1 MSSAASS
8 FSAATP
14 MRGERLSLLYSS
26 ISHGLM
32 HLMTAFYS
40 VIVVSLAL
48 SWNVPDYQLL
58 ELYGPAAILLGAGAL
73 PAGWLSDRWSAP
85 GMIVIMLVGMGVS
98 SIACGFV
105 PTGDTLALGI
115 GLGGIGL
122 FGSIYHSVGIG
133 WVIRT
138 ASRQGHAMGVNGLF
152 GSAGLAL
159 YGIFPAA
166 LISLHSWR
174 AAFIV
179 PGLVCLGLAV
189 ALWWH
194 WRKGAV
200 GDRQMPATSG
210 VSPGRDAFWRVFIIL
225 SITMFVEGVQWQAM
239 IYGAGLLF
247 SGRLAGEIE
256 SIRSFFGRYGVE
268 TQVVLWVG
276 LATSTI
282 YVLSGI
288 AQYVIGNRVLD
299 RYRLKTIYVIATGL
313 GAFAMLMVAEGSG
326 LVVLAGAVFA
336 AILSSATG
344 PVENLIIARYTPSR
358 FHGLG
363 FGAKFVIAFG
373 VGWLAI
379 KLIAAVKARTGDLDV
394 LFLGLAIAA
403 VAMCLVSL
411 LLPGSERRNEPA
423 AVAQPAE

>member
-1 MSSAASS
+1 MSV
-8 FSAATP
+8 ATP
-14 MRGERLSLLYSS
+14 TSHAPAMPGERLTLLYSS
-26 ISHGLM
+26 LSHALM

-40 VIVVSLAL
+40 VIVVSLAV
-48 SWNVPDYQLL
+48 SWNIPDHRLL
-58 ELYGPAAILLGAGAL
+58 ELYGPAAILLGIGAL

-85 GMIVIMLVGMGVS
+85 GMIVIMLVGLGLS
-98 SIACGFV
+98 SIACGLV
-105 PTGDTLALGI
+105 PTGDVLALGI

-138 ASRQGHAMGVNGLF
+138 ASRQGHAMGVNGLY
-152 GSAGLAL
+152 GSVGLAL

-179 PGLVCLGLAV
+179 PGLICLGLAA

-194 WRKGAV
+194 WRTGAV
-200 GDRQMPATSG
+200 GDRQMPAVAG
-210 VSPGRDAFWRVFIIL
+210 VNPGRDAFWRVFIIL
-225 SITMFVEGVQWQAM
+225 SVTMFVEGVQWQAM
-239 IYGAGLLF
+239 MYGAGLLF

-256 SIRSFFGRYGVE
+256 AIRSFFGRYGIE
-268 TQVVLWVG
+268 TQIVLWVG
-276 LATSTI
+276 LATSLI
-282 YVLSGI
+282 YILSGI
-288 AQYVIGNRVLD
+288 AQYVIGNRMLD
-299 RYRLKTIYVIATGL
+299 RYRLKTIYVVATGL
-313 GAFAMLMVAEGSG
+313 GAFAMLMVAEGNG
-326 LVVLAGAVFA
+326 LVVLAGAVIA
-336 AILSSATG
+336 AILGSATG
-344 PVENLIIARYTPSR
+344 PVENLLIARYTPSR
-358 FHGLG
+358 YHGLG

-379 KLIAAVKARTGDLDV
+379 KLIAAVKERTGDLDW

-411 LLPGSERRNEPA
+411 LLPGGERKSEPA

>member
-1 MSSAASS
+1 MSIALPSPTRAM
-8 FSAATP
+8 P
-14 MRGERLSLLYSS
+14 GERLTLLYSS

-40 VIVVSLAL
+40 VIVVALAL
-48 SWNVPDYQLL
+48 SWNVPDYKLL
-58 ELYGPAAILLGAGAL
+58 ELYGPAAILLGLGAL

-85 GMIVIMLVGMGVS
+85 GMIVIMLVGLGLS
-98 SIACGFV
+98 SIACGLV
-105 PTGDTLALGI
+105 PAGDTLMLGI

-179 PGLVCLGLAV
+179 PGLICLGLAA
-189 ALWWH
+189 ALWRH
-194 WRKGAV
+194 WRAGAV
-200 GDRQMPATSG
+200 GDRQMPAPPG
-210 VSPGRDAFWRVFIIL
+210 ANAGRDAFWRVFVIL

-239 IYGAGLLF
+239 MYGAGLLF

-256 SIRSFFGRYGVE
+256 AIRSFFGRHGVE

-276 LATSTI
+276 LATSLI
-282 YVLSGI
+282 YVLSGV

-326 LVVLAGAVFA
+326 LVVLAGAVIA

-344 PVENLIIARYTPSR
+344 PVENLLIARYTPSR

-379 KLIAAVKARTGDLDV
+379 KLISAVKERTGDLGW
-394 LFLGLAIAA
+394 LFLGLAVAA
-403 VAMCLVSL
+403 AAMCLVSL
-411 LLPGSERRNEPA
+411 LLPGGERKEGPA